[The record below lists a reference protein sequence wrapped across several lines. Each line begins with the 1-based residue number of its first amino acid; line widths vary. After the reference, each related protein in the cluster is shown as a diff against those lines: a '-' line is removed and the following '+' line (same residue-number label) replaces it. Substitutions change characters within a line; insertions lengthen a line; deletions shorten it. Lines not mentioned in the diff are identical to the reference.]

1 MITPAVTALRESLG
15 FPGMVVLQFGFDPHA
30 PRSVHRFEN
39 HVEDRVVYTGTHD
52 HDTARGWYSG
62 LSVRERS
69 FVDGAFDRFGVV
81 EREPWWSLI
90 RLALRSPA
98 RVAMLQAQDVLGL
111 GSSARMNNP
120 GRRGGNWR
128 WRMDDPT
135 IIAGMM
141 VGVATLAVIL
151 PSGALTWDGVV
162 MVGGYWDMS
171 LGQFMDLAHGM
182 VVNGPVALLTV
193 LAVDDARRDLQAWLA
208 LAMTLWLVR
217 AIAVWLSGPPQGG
230 SRLLL
235 GEAATFVASII
246 GTVYLGP
253 LLLWSLNRL
262 NFWLLLIVIF

>member
-1 MITPAVTALRESLG
+1 MDIFDLLGDAGRIMLRTFIVAAPLLAWQFVALW
-15 FPGMVVLQFGFDPHA
+15 
-30 PRSVHRFEN
+30 
-39 HVEDRVVYTGTHD
+39 
-52 HDTARGWYSG
+52 ARPLRRKSG
-62 LSVRERS
+62 
-69 FVDGAFDRFGVV
+69 G
-81 EREPWWSLI
+81 
-90 RLALRSPA
+90 LA
-98 RVAMLQAQDVLGL
+98 
-111 GSSARMNNP
+111 
-120 GRRGGNWR
+120 
-128 WRMDDPT
+128 DPT

-217 AIAVWLSGPPQGG
+217 VIAVWLSGPPQGG

-235 GEAATFVASII
+235 GEVAALVASII

-262 NFWLLLIVIF
+262 NFWLLLIVILLIQDYRYDEPPLFGRLVGAVNGVRHRPRTVAIEAMPVPEAD